1 MTARIRHNQI
11 KGIVIIILFTVLTL
25 KVLIAQGQTYKGFEA
40 SFGTR
45 SISVSSDI
53 QKINKTDLM
62 ETGGQVGLVYGNKIV
77 RSRLTL
83 LGYYASTGNT
93 PGTTALY
100 TSQAALSFYP
110 LQMLTQKRIMV
121 EPYLT
126 AGASY
131 DRFKFF
137 GYYVNQEPGATNYSQ
152 AEAPYLGKIKQVN
165 ATAGLGL
172 EVRLKDDFDFIHLFT
187 EIKYAHN
194 LSAKSGDAAFSQTS
208 LLNQIHTTIGISFGA
223 SR

>member
-11 KGIVIIILFTVLTL
+11 KGTMIIILFTVLTL
-25 KVLIAQGQTYKGFEA
+25 NVLITQAQTYRGFEA

-45 SISVSSDI
+45 SVTVSSDI
-53 QKINKTDLM
+53 ERINNTNLM
-62 ETGGQVGLVYGNKIV
+62 ETGGQAGLVYGNKV
-77 RSRLTL
+77 LRSRLIL
-83 LGYYASTGNT
+83 MGYYASAGNT

-100 TSQAALSFYP
+100 TSQASLNFYP
-110 LQMLTQKRIMV
+110 LQMLMKKQFIV

-126 AGASY
+126 SGVSY

-137 GYYVNQEPGATNYSQ
+137 GYYVNQEPGAINYSQ

-165 ATAGLGL
+165 AMAGLGL
-172 EVRLKDDFDFIHLFT
+172 EVKLKDDFDFIHLFT
-187 EIKYAHN
+187 EIKYAQN
-194 LSAKSGDAAFSQTS
+194 LSGKSGSEVFARTS
-208 LLNQIHTTIGISFGA
+208 LLNQIHTSIGISFGA